1 MFGYTL
7 KLVKKKDVQQCKL
20 FKKSVIGIDDKCK
33 QLRRFLI
40 DRFDIINADD
50 IGELVMYVDSIS
62 TYTDIYANNKYS
74 SPSAVLGLSDIMK
87 KMQEFIP
94 RFIEIHS
101 LLNESE
107 QKMEYVNDNKDSCED
122 VDELNMEYECIKSQT
137 EELVSDMVG
146 ELVCVT
152 KIINRIVNSDIIKIE
167 SDVDIIHE
175 YRKREKMLSKQEP
188 FETKFT
194 VNYGIMTPSDIE
206 FIKRRNVK

>member
-1 MFGYTL
+1 
-7 KLVKKKDVQQCKL
+7 
-20 FKKSVIGIDDKCK
+20 
-33 QLRRFLI
+33 
-40 DRFDIINADD
+40 
-50 IGELVMYVDSIS
+50 
-62 TYTDIYANNKYS
+62 
-74 SPSAVLGLSDIMK
+74 
-87 KMQEFIP
+87 
-94 RFIEIHS
+94 
-101 LLNESE
+101 
-107 QKMEYVNDNKDSCED
+107 
-122 VDELNMEYECIKSQT
+122 MEYECIKSQT